1 MKQYITE
8 AQRLQKLA
16 GIEPDSDLIQNIID
30 LYVDLFDENSEELSK
45 VISKY
50 VPERFQYD
58 SNLSYKEMF
67 EKLDQDT
74 LEKLYQELVNI
85 S

>member
-1 MKQYITE
+1 MKQFITE
-8 AQRLQKLA
+8 AERLQKLA
-16 GIEPDSDLIQNIID
+16 GIESNNDLIQNIID
-30 LYVDLFDENSEELSK
+30 LYIDLYDENSNELDK
-45 VISKY
+45 IITKY

-58 SNLSYKEMF
+58 ANLSYREMF

-74 LEKLYQELVNI
+74 LEKLYKELVSI